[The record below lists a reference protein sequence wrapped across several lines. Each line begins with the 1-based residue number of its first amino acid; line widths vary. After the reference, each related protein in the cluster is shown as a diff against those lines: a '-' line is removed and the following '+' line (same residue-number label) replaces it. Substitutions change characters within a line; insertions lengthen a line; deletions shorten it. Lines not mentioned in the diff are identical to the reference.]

1 MVLEHYISDLLY
13 RYNCVVVP
21 GFGAFLTQKNSA
33 KINVVTNT
41 FSAPNKSIV
50 FNRQLISNDGL
61 LVSYVSN
68 AEKVSYETALV
79 EIENQVKSWQEVLVK
94 ETSLH
99 LNNIGSLTRN
109 QEDKILFQPANET
122 NYLTSSFGLSNFNS
136 IPVTREVLKEEVVE
150 IEEKIPFV
158 ISPER
163 RETSRFRPYLKYAAI
178 LMLAFS
184 TGITGYRA
192 YQQQRTNE
200 QVARQDAQE
209 FVNKQIQEATF
220 FDLSP
225 LELPTVTVEAS
236 TTSVEKTSINKGEST
251 HFIVAGAFRVK
262 GNADRKI
269 EQLKVNGF
277 NAAYYGTN
285 AYGLHMVTF
294 DSYTNANDALKALRE
309 IKRTQS
315 KDAWLLTEK

>member
-68 AEKVSYETALV
+68 AEKVSYEAALV
-79 EIENQVKSWQEVLVK
+79 EIENRVKIWQDVLVQ
-94 ETSLH
+94 ENSLH
-99 LNNIGSLTRN
+99 LNNIGSLTKN
-109 QEDKILFQPANET
+109 SEDKILFQPANEP
-122 NYLTSSFGLSNFNS
+122 NYLTSSFGLSNFNC
-136 IPVTREVLKEEVVE
+136 IPVIREELKKEVVE

-163 RETSRFRPYLKYAAI
+163 RDRKGFRPYLKYAAI

-184 TGITGYRA
+184 TGVTGYRV
-192 YQQQRTNE
+192 YQQQSANE
-200 QVARQDAQE
+200 QVARQDAQG

-225 LELPTVTVEAS
+225 LELPTVTVAAT
-236 TTSVEKTSINKGEST
+236 TTSSARANIKEGTER
-251 HFIVAGAFRVK
+251 HYIVAGAFRIK
-262 GNADRKI
+262 GNAERKI
-269 EQLKVNGF
+269 EQLKSIGF
-277 NAAYYGTN
+277 NASYYGTN

-294 DSYTNANDALKALRE
+294 NSYSNAKDALKALRE

-315 KDAWLLTEK
+315 KDAWLLSEK

>member
-33 KINVVTNT
+33 QINAVTNT

-79 EIENQVKSWQEVLVK
+79 EIENQVKTWQEVLVK

-99 LNNIGSLTRN
+99 LKNIGSLTRN

-136 IPVTREVLKEEVVE
+136 IPVTREVLKVEVEE
-150 IEEKIPFV
+150 IEEKIKSF
-158 ISPER
+158 
-163 RETSRFRPYLKYAAI
+163 L
-178 LMLAFS
+178 
-184 TGITGYRA
+184 
-192 YQQQRTNE
+192 E
-200 QVARQDAQE
+200 Q
-209 FVNKQIQEATF
+209 QIQTDCPVF
-220 FDLSP
+220 LLLIFL
-225 LELPTVTVEAS
+225 
-236 TTSVEKTSINKGEST
+236 
-251 HFIVAGAFRVK
+251 IVPALRIH
-262 GNADRKI
+262 RKI
-269 EQLKVNGF
+269 CFLGSTCLCV
-277 NAAYYGTN
+277 
-285 AYGLHMVTF
+285 
-294 DSYTNANDALKALRE
+294 
-309 IKRTQS
+309 
-315 KDAWLLTEK
+315 